1 MIGANIDV
9 PPNPND
15 PEEAQYFK
23 AYGNYQIA
31 TSRLGNLKTILD
43 FGQNQGTTVLVV
55 EMPVH
60 SSFYIYVGGEGVHQ
74 KFQQTIASFVKS
86 NGGYFISAETCNDI
100 PLEGR
105 SNRWHLNYIGAP
117 YFSSCLG
124 DQLAIFAHQ
133 QHTDFLTTVSSR

>member
-1 MIGANIDV
+1 MLTFR
-9 PPNPND
+9 PND

-31 TSRLGNLKTILD
+31 TSRLDNLKSILD
-43 FGQNQGTTVLVV
+43 FNQNQGTTVLVV

-60 SSFYIYVGGEGVHQ
+60 PTFYAYVGGEEVHKQ
-74 KFQQTIASFVKS
+74 FQQTISLFITT
-86 NGGYFISAETCNDI
+86 NGGSFLPAETCINTI
-100 PLEGR
+100 PLNGR

-133 QHTDFLTTVSSR
+133 QHTDF